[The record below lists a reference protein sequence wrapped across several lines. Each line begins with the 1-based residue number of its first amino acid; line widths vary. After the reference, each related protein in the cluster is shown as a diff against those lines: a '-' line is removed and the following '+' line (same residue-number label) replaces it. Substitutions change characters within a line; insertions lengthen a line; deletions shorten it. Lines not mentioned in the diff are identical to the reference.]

1 MVSGPAGGSEG
12 RVGIL
17 VFWVF
22 AALAVA
28 AALVVILHRD
38 IIRSALALIVCLGS
52 LAVLFAQLSSPFL
65 AALQVVLYAGA
76 IMMLFLFVIMML
88 RRDQPPEPE
97 APRLRGQAA
106 TLLAV
111 FLWGLLTL
119 AVSGASV
126 TPAATGGE
134 PLVSVARLARVL
146 FFKYLY
152 PFELISLLIL
162 TAIVGVVVLSKK
174 KI

>member
-1 MVSGPAGGSEG
+1 MVSGLGGRSEG
-12 RVGIL
+12 CVGIL

-28 AALVVILHRD
+28 AAFVVILHRD
-38 IIRSALALIVCLGS
+38 IVRSALALIVCLGS
-52 LAVLFAQLSSPFL
+52 LAVLFAQLSAPLL

-88 RRDQPPEPE
+88 RRDAPPEPE
-97 APRLRGQAA
+97 TPRLRRQLA

-119 AVSGASV
+119 SISGASV
-126 TPAATGGE
+126 QPAAAAE
-134 PLVSVARLARVL
+134 PLSSVAHLSRAL

-162 TAIVGVVVLSKK
+162 AAIVGVVLLSKK

>member
-1 MVSGPAGGSEG
+1 M
-12 RVGIL
+12 GIL

-38 IIRSALALIVCLGS
+38 IVRSALALIVCLGS

-65 AALQVVLYAGA
+65 AALQVLLYAGA

-88 RRDQPPEPE
+88 RRDQPRAPET
-97 APRLRGQAA
+97 PRLKRQAA

-119 AVSGASV
+119 AVGGATV
-126 TPAATGGE
+126 PAGSAAE
-134 PLVSVARLARVL
+134 PLVSLPYLSRVL
-146 FFKYLY
+146 FFQYLY

-162 TAIVGVVVLSKK
+162 TAIVGVVVLTKK
-174 KI
+174 RI

>member
-1 MVSGPAGGSEG
+1 VA
-12 RVGIL
+12 IL

-22 AALAVA
+22 AALAVTA
-28 AALVVILHRD
+28 AFVVILHRD
-38 IIRSALALIVCLGS
+38 IVRSALALIVCLGS
-52 LAVLFAQLSSPFL
+52 LAVLFAQLSAPLL
-65 AALQVVLYAGA
+65 AVLQVVLYAGA

-88 RRDQPPEPE
+88 RRDAPPEPE
-97 APRLRGQAA
+97 APRLRRQVA

-119 AVSGASV
+119 AISGASV
-126 TPAATGGE
+126 QPAAAAE
-134 PLVSVARLARVL
+134 PLVSVAHLSRVL

-162 TAIVGVVVLSKK
+162 TAIVGVVILSKK
-174 KI
+174 RI